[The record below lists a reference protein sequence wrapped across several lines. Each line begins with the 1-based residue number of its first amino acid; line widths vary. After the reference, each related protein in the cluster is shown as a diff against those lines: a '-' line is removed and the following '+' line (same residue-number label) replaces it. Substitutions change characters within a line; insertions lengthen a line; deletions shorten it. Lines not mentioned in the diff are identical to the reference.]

1 MDAPEEGIPPLNAAD
16 GLQPEPQPED
26 NDEPP
31 PTLGDIEEQE
41 VLLTICAQLE
51 SPQDLGRLAC
61 VSRAFGGPTMWVG
74 GGSQSRSVVEESARR
89 WVLARTPS
97 AEGTRSIGEQRGRGC
112 WLRRMHEL
120 QTRRFVQVAENS
132 LAADPVGAPPLDAVQ
147 VSAVEGQP
155 KSVRLKLCPLAP
167 SGSRGRATIM
177 RSIVGDE
184 VLEPGVHELRVELV
198 AGPSTGGQH
207 FGVVK
212 DGAPLQTLNPMR
224 PEHWFFSKDGW
235 ALMQNSHSLFF
246 RHNDHREDV
255 PATLVGDSFTLT
267 VDTALGELRACSDDG
282 SASVGYKM
290 PDFDPHARY
299 RFAVSLYTGTHGNPE
314 GSAEAIVTR

>member
-1 MDAPEEGIPPLNAAD
+1 
-16 GLQPEPQPED
+16 
-26 NDEPP
+26 
-31 PTLGDIEEQE
+31 
-41 VLLTICAQLE
+41 
-51 SPQDLGRLAC
+51 
-61 VSRAFGGPTMWVG
+61 
-74 GGSQSRSVVEESARR
+74 
-89 WVLARTPS
+89 
-97 AEGTRSIGEQRGRGC
+97 
-112 WLRRMHEL
+112 
-120 QTRRFVQVAENS
+120 
-132 LAADPVGAPPLDAVQ
+132 
-147 VSAVEGQP
+147 
-155 KSVRLKLCPLAP
+155 
-167 SGSRGRATIM
+167 M
-177 RSIVGDE
+177 RSIAGDE

-212 DGAPLQTLNPMR
+212 DGAPLHTLNPMW

-235 ALMQNSHSLFF
+235 ALMQNSGSLYF

-299 RFAVSLYTGTHGNPE
+299 HFAVSLYTGTHGNPE